1 MENFFL
7 RIRNR
12 SRDGTVAGCEAL
24 GTAVRQSLQTLAAVR
39 CDDDLRAKVHEEIGR
54 EPVIVFVVVHNEHP
68 GAM

>member
-24 GTAVRQSLQTLAAVR
+24 GTAIRQSLQTLAAVR

-54 EPVIVFVVVHNEHP
+54 EPAMVFVVFHDEHP
-68 GAM
+68 DAT